1 MPELQKPKG
10 EIEYVTK
17 AEFYEAIGNLKREIL
32 REAQSQTDTT
42 VSGLASRIIREM
54 PRLLVEAIEEV
65 APWIKPKVS
74 TLRGSIK
81 NEFERLI
88 PRSEIRRH

>member
-1 MPELQKPKG
+1 MELQKPKA
-10 EIEYVTK
+10 EIEYVTR

-65 APWIKPKVS
+65 APWIKPNVA
-74 TLRGSIK
+74 TVRGSIK
-81 NEFERLI
+81 NEFQRLM
-88 PRSEIRRH
+88 PRSETRNN